1 MPDRMQ
7 SLLRGAPGDA
17 TLRPLT
23 PEPITEARYIDTMVT
38 AGTRYVYAI
47 VAVDNV
53 MPAPNR
59 SAESMRVEETA
70 R

>member
-1 MPDRMQ
+1 VV
-7 SLLRGAPGDA
+7 LRGAPGDA

-23 PEPITEARYIDTMVT
+23 PEPITEARFIDTMVT
-38 AGTRYVYAI
+38 PGTRYVYAI
-47 VAVDNV
+47 VAVDNAT
-53 MPAPNR
+53 PTPNR